1 LSASLSSLF
10 ARFVLFFEPISPRFV
25 SFLLRRKLEEWKG
38 KGLIDAYK
46 VKTKRVGKFHYRID
60 VDLDFTPQQ
69 ANWIL
74 GGRVDSSTQNSQEV
88 M

>member
-1 LSASLSSLF
+1 
-10 ARFVLFFEPISPRFV
+10 
-25 SFLLRRKLEEWKG
+25 LRRKLKEWKR
-38 KGLIDAYK
+38 KGVIDGYK

-74 GGRVDSSTQNSQEV
+74 RDTLIRIFKGKRR
-88 M
+88 